1 MKFCQVL
8 IEIGSLSRGP
18 IPTVDEIKSKIV
30 PEGLTINEL
39 LAIFKGRTH
48 DNVTFIGL
56 VRAAAHYD
64 RATKKIFPKGESP

>member
-8 IEIGSLSRGP
+8 TETGSISSGP
-18 IPTVDEIKSKIV
+18 MPTADEIKSKLV

-39 LAIFKGRTH
+39 LAMFKGRTH
-48 DNVTFIGL
+48 DNVAFIGL

-64 RATKKIFPKGESP
+64 RATKKIFPKGKSP